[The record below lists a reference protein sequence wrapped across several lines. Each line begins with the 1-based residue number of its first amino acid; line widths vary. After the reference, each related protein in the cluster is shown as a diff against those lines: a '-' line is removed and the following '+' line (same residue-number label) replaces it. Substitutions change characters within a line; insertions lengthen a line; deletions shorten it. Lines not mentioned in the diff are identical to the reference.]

1 MTRRNKGFT
10 LIELMI
16 VVGIM
21 VLISAIVVSS
31 SFGLSRA
38 SGYSAAENVVYNTL
52 QLARQKACTDGK
64 RVVVAFVSDKEQ
76 YEDDALTAIEAT
88 GTVTETVAG
97 NYIQDRCANLAKYTA
112 SGKQSTGSSSATLWN
127 LRSGAKVVG
136 FRIGFKKDIS
146 GAIPGTSGN
155 NNKYY
160 YDVTQISPLS
170 GGGGGFTDWRKG
182 DPYGF
187 EIVPVQYLP
196 KGFKIGLGS
205 TSASPANTAIVFEP
219 NGTSFRANA
228 AGLTK
233 AGDSAELW
241 VYEEIVKQEASR
253 AIKIKVDKGVVTVVG
268 KQ

>member
-1 MTRRNKGFT
+1 MTRRNQGFT

-64 RVVVAFVSDKEQ
+64 RVVVAFVSEKDK
-76 YEDDALTAIEAT
+76 YEDDSLTAIEAT
-88 GTVTETVAG
+88 GTVTGGGKNVG

-112 SGKQSTGSSSATLWN
+112 SGKQSSGESSATLWN
-127 LRSGAKVVG
+127 LRTGARVVG
-136 FRIGFKKDIS
+136 FRISIKKDIS
-146 GAIPGTSGN
+146 DDIPGTAKKG
-155 NNKYY
+155 KFY
-160 YDVTQISPLS
+160 YDATQINPLS
-170 GGGGGFTDWRKG
+170 GGSFSNWEKG

-187 EIVPVQYLP
+187 EILPVQYLP

-228 AGLTK
+228 DGLTK
-233 AGDSAELW
+233 AGDAAELW
-241 VYEEIVKQEASR
+241 VYEEIAKSESSR

-268 KQ
+268 K